1 MRDGV
6 VVSTVLWCGGKRVFG
21 WREQFGGEGKIAMA
35 CTMLVSMRESE
46 EFVAGGC
53 GNDFPQKAL
62 IRSAQSDASSDD
74 DIELRARCDIE
85 RVSCFV
91 PSTRLRLLTGQRQ
104 LCSS

>member
-1 MRDGV
+1 MRACCCFYC
-6 VVSTVLWCGGKRVFG
+6 VLWCGGKRVFG

-35 CTMLVSMRESE
+35 CTMLVCYERARSRG
-46 EFVAGGC
+46 GGC